1 MFMIRLAAE
10 IQLDFLTFA
19 NVVVLELVAIS
30 VQPRS
35 GPQQPKTEANFITG
49 LP

>member
-1 MFMIRLAAE
+1 MTSAVEKLLIFLIRLAMD

-30 VQPRS
+30 V
-35 GPQQPKTEANFITG
+35 
-49 LP
+49 